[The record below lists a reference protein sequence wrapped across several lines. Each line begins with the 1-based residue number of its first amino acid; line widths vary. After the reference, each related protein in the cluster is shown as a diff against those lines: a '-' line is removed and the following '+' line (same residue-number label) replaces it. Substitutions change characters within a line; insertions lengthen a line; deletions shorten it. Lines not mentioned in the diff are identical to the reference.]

1 MKGILFKPQFTPL
14 VLSGQKTMTRRVIK
28 DRIEQ
33 FIDGK
38 PYALCKKGCCIQEI
52 KPRYQ
57 PGEIVYVKEA
67 WGQVYDTDRGRH
79 GEDIELFRDIVYR
92 ADNPNVDYGF
102 FTGWKSPLMMPAWAS
117 RCKLQILSV
126 RVEQL
131 QEITEED
138 AISEGCGIQPLHP
151 DDEYIRAIEDF
162 ACLWDSISK
171 EYPWSSNPLVFVYEF
186 KPVPSSDE
194 A

>member
-1 MKGILFKPQFTPL
+1 MKGIQFLPQFIPL

-57 PGEIVYVKEA
+57 PGEIVYVKDNRFTSEA
-67 WGQVYDTDRGRH
+67 
-79 GEDIELFRDIVYR
+79 
-92 ADNPNVDYGF
+92 
-102 FTGWKSPLMMPAWAS
+102 KSKG
-117 RCKLQILSV
+117 KLQILNV
-126 RVEQL
+126 RVERLQKISHDDCIAEGTRECAGHKEFELREQRLTVAQL
-131 QEITEED
+131 
-138 AISEGCGIQPLHP
+138 AYS
-151 DDEYIRAIEDF
+151 Y
-162 ACLWDSISK
+162 LWDSISK
-171 EYPWSSNPLVFVYEF
+171 EYPWSSNPLVFAYEF
-186 KPVPSSDE
+186 KPIPSSDE